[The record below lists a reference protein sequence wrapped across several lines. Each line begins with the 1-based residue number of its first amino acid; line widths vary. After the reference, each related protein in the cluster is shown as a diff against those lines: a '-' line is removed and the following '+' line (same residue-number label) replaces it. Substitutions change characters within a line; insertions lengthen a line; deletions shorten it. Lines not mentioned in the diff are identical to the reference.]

1 MKTDEVCNRPSTPS
15 APQILGFPMVVLFQS
30 AFPCF
35 HKYFVF
41 HNGLI
46 TSNFPIITVPALFE
60 RMVFRA

>member
-1 MKTDEVCNRPSTPS
+1 MKTDEVCDRPSTPS
-15 APQILGFPMVVLFQS
+15 VPQLLGFPMVVLFRS

-46 TSNFPIITVPALFE
+46 ASNFPIITVPALFE